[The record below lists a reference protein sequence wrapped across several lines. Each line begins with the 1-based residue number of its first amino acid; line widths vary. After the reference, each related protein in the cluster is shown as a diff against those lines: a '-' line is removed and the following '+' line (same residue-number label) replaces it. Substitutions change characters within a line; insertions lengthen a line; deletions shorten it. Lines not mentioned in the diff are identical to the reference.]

1 MFIEGISKETEERSR
16 VSLREAVEIMARSL
30 EELSRQN
37 LNSKFQIRFK
47 RFSQN
52 PPSKDDWTLPS
63 DKAESI
69 RLDSRG
75 RVTFPS
81 PRRLKIFGAKPARL
95 DNPPGT
101 IQIEKINDDG
111 TVMIIDS
118 ATLVY
123 GHPNHEVYELS
134 KI

>member
-52 PPSKDDWTLPS
+52 PPSEDDWTIPT

-69 RLDSRG
+69 RIDSRG
-75 RVTFPS
+75 RITFSS
-81 PRRLKIFGAKPARL
+81 PRRLKALGEKTIRL
-95 DNPPGT
+95 DTAPGS
-101 IQIEKINDDG
+101 ILIEKINDDG
-111 TVMIIDS
+111 TMMIIDS